1 MGANTFFRERG
12 EKMNG
17 RKNGRKAMDEK
28 DSWRDVQILYER
40 MEPAIN
46 KLARRLIR
54 FDDTLDFD
62 DLKQQAWMALKA
74 AVAKYRKGKGGQM
87 KLETYAYWY
96 LQKHFQVAVDVDR
109 VIYDVYD
116 GNGNHVESLRGS
128 EYTRR
133 KKDMPP
139 AHTVRSRRAFVDLT
153 RKDSDENWI
162 EDVAADKTD

>member
-1 MGANTFFRERG
+1 
-12 EKMNG
+12 MNG
-17 RKNGRKAMDEK
+17 KGNRQKAMDEK

-46 KLARRLIR
+46 KLARRLMR

-74 AVAKYRKGKGGQM
+74 AVNKYRKGKGGQM

-96 LQKHFQVAVDVDR
+96 LQKHFQLTVDVDR

-116 GNGNHVESLRGS
+116 GNGNHVESLRAR

-153 RKDSDENWI
+153 RKDTDGDWI
-162 EDVAADKTD
+162 EDVAAAKID

>member
-1 MGANTFFRERG
+1 
-12 EKMNG
+12 MNG
-17 RKNGRKAMDEK
+17 RKNGRKTMDEK

-96 LQKHFQVAVDVDR
+96 LQKHFQLAVDVDR

-153 RKDSDENWI
+153 RKDSDGDWI
-162 EDVAADKTD
+162 EDVAADKAD

>member
-1 MGANTFFRERG
+1 
-12 EKMNG
+12 MNG
-17 RKNGRKAMDEK
+17 KRNRPKATEEK

-46 KLARRLIR
+46 KLARRLMR
-54 FDDTLDFD
+54 FDDTLDFE
-62 DLKQQAWMALKA
+62 DLKQQAWMALKV
-74 AVAKYRKGKGGQM
+74 AVNKYRKGKGGQM

-96 LQKHFQVAVDVDR
+96 LQKHFQLAVDVDR

-116 GNGNHVESLRGS
+116 KNGNHVESLRAR

-153 RKDSDENWI
+153 RKDTDGDWI
-162 EDVAADKTD
+162 ENVAADKTD

>member
-1 MGANTFFRERG
+1 
-12 EKMNG
+12 MNG

-74 AVAKYRKGKGGQM
+74 AVAKYRKRKGGQM

-96 LQKHFQVAVDVDR
+96 LQKHFQTAVDVDR
-109 VIYDVYD
+109 VIYDIYD

-153 RKDSDENWI
+153 RKDSDGDWI
-162 EDVAADKTD
+162 EDVAADKAD

>member
-1 MGANTFFRERG
+1 
-12 EKMNG
+12 MNG
-17 RKNGRKAMDEK
+17 KRNRPKAMEEK

-46 KLARRLIR
+46 KLARRLMR
-54 FDDTLDFD
+54 FDDTLDFE

-74 AVAKYRKGKGGQM
+74 AVNKYRKGKGGQM

-96 LQKHFQVAVDVDR
+96 LQKHFQLAIDVDR

-116 GNGNHVESLRGS
+116 KNGNHVESLRAR

-139 AHTVRSRRAFVDLT
+139 AHTVRSRRTFVDLT
-153 RKDSDENWI
+153 RKDTDGDWI
-162 EDVAADKTD
+162 ENVAADKAD

>member
-1 MGANTFFRERG
+1 
-12 EKMNG
+12 MNG
-17 RKNGRKAMDEK
+17 RKNGRKTVDEK

-96 LQKHFQVAVDVDR
+96 LQKHFQLAVDVDR

-153 RKDSDENWI
+153 RKDSDGDWI
-162 EDVAADKTD
+162 EDVAAGKAD